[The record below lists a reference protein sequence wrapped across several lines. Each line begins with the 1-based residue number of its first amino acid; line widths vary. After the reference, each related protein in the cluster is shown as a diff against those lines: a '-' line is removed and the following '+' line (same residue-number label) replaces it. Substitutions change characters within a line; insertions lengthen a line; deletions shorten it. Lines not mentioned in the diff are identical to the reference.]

1 MPPITSPL
9 YEETVVPAS
18 EGVSLWMRKV
28 QMPEAEVRAEVV
40 FTHGLGE
47 HSRRYEHVAAA
58 LAGCG
63 VRAWKYDLRGH
74 GRSGGR
80 RGDAPRYDL
89 FVEDLGRIVGLA
101 SGSGRPLF
109 LLGHSFGGQITIR
122 YLEQRQ
128 AEVQGAVICSPWLKL
143 AFQPAWWR
151 LALARLALWVCPSVA
166 HTTPATPALLSR
178 DMEYLLSL
186 PDLHLTHRRLSPRLY
201 FAILKAAQKALKE
214 AESLRVPL
222 LFIHGGDDRVTCAWA
237 TREVYERAA
246 SKDKTL
252 SLYPD
257 ARHETHND
265 LCRNRVLA
273 EICAWISERVS
284 R

>member
-1 MPPITSPL
+1 M
-9 YEETVVPAS
+9 VPAS
-18 EGVSLWMRKV
+18 EGVSLWVRKV
-28 QMPEAEVRAEVV
+28 EVPEAEVRVEVV

-58 LAGCG
+58 LAACG
-63 VRAWKYDLRGH
+63 GRAWTYDLRGH

-80 RGDAPRYDL
+80 RGDSPRYEL
-89 FVEDLGRIVGLA
+89 FVEDLAQIVQLA
-101 SGSGRPLF
+101 SRTGRPVF
-109 LLGHSFGGQITIR
+109 LLGHSFGGQITAR
-122 YLEQRQ
+122 YLEERQ
-128 AEVQGAVICSPWLKL
+128 EGIRGAVICSPWLKL

-151 LALARLALWVCPSVA
+151 IALARLALWICPSLA
-166 HTTPATPALLSR
+166 HTTPARPSLLSR
-178 DMEYLLSL
+178 DLDYLLSL

-201 FAILKAAQKALKE
+201 FAVVAAGQRALEE
-214 AESLRVPL
+214 AVSLQLPL
-222 LFIHGGDDRVTCAWA
+222 LFIHGGDDRVTCALA
-237 TREVYERAA
+237 TRQLYERVA

-265 LCRNRVLA
+265 LCRERVLD
-273 EICAWISERVS
+273 EICGWISERVP